1 MSFATDCLHGESFLA
16 HLHPSQPWLVPDD
29 SACAQSPECAS
40 HICLPTGLQSAR
52 GFQVCC
58 MWDTHL
64 LMGVNTTTLKNTS
77 LALPIVFVTV
87 GQGENLTRILTP
99 SIHGTLFQR
108 PVPLVEVASI
118 VLWALGIATAIGGAY
133 NAASMDRQAMLA
145 SKPHAHADDDHHH
158 EHDASDDVLDVSFRH
173 AVGFILFAG
182 VFLTFLY
189 FVHVGPLLSILFGLS
204 TLSTFTMLVTQPI
217 FRTLLCCLRRRY
229 VLRCPSIVGPLPIPD
244 VVATLVTAALVVL
257 WYVDR
262 STFWFLQDA
271 FGIALCFVFLRTIRL
286 PTLQVASVLLVL
298 AFFYDIFF
306 VFVTPLLFG
315 RSVMVDVATG
325 GQSASSKSGY
335 PGVDFC
341 ERYPA
346 FDACVDPEP
355 LPMLL
360 LFPRFHDWRGGQAML
375 GLGDIVLPGLL
386 LSFALRFDYAREV
399 HVKQTDDGNLID
411 DNYCM
416 TTGHSWVNSTG
427 VYTAAAAVL
436 CVYSALQIRKASRK
450 HTAHGSRPAPGLRVG
465 VLYLRNPHD
474 DFLHILRNDV
484 LVEMAVA
491 KVDSMLYVFVDDT
504 KDDGSSSSD
513 RLRYLGELYN
523 LLWNAACVANKHDLD
538 IRVVSSVDQS
548 WKEIIARPDLTAAF
562 AYEDMDVA
570 VLNDGRGSSPIAFIP
585 FKDIVDKSV
594 DATTFIYLEDPARQL
609 GKESLVVIG
618 GTFDHLHNGHKKL
631 LSFGAAL
638 ADNGMLIGVTAPH
651 MLQKKSLGHLIESIQ
666 ERKSRVEAFLRDVH
680 PHVAPTIITIDDPFG
695 PAITSADISAIVVS
709 TETQVGAV
717 KINAI
722 RADRGLHPLNIYV
735 CRRTDAST
743 LSSSYIREQLA
754 KRPSPR

>member
-40 HICLPTGLQSAR
+40 HICLPTGLQSDR

-99 SIHGTLFQR
+99 STHGTLFQR

-133 NAASMDRQAMLA
+133 YAASMDRQAMLA
-145 SKPHAHADDDHHH
+145 SKPHAHADDDRHH

-217 FRTLLCCLRRRY
+217 FRTLLCCLRRGY
-229 VLRCPSIVGPLPIPD
+229 VLRCPSIIGPLPIPD

-315 RSVMVDVATG
+315 RSVMMDVATG

-399 HVKQTDDGNLID
+399 HVKQTDVCFHRYYVVTCIG
-411 DNYCM
+411 YCL
-416 TTGHSWVNSTG
+416 GLL
-427 VYTAAAAVL
+427 AANVAV
-436 CVYSALQIRKASRK
+436 VVMEMGQPAL
-450 HTAHGSRPAPGLRVG
+450 
-465 VLYLRNPHD
+465 LYLVPC
-474 DFLHILRNDV
+474 
-484 LVEMAVA
+484 
-491 KVDSMLYVFVDDT
+491 T
-504 KDDGSSSSD
+504 
-513 RLRYLGELYN
+513 LGG
-523 LLWNAACVANKHDLD
+523 
-538 IRVVSSVDQS
+538 IS
-548 WKEIIARPDLTAAF
+548 IAAF
-562 AYEDMDVA
+562 VSGDLHQMWH
-570 VLNDGRGSSPIAFIP
+570 DGPYP
-585 FKDIVDKSV
+585 
-594 DATTFIYLEDPARQL
+594 
-609 GKESLVVIG
+609 
-618 GTFDHLHNGHKKL
+618 
-631 LSFGAAL
+631 
-638 ADNGMLIGVTAPH
+638 M
-651 MLQKKSLGHLIESIQ
+651 
-666 ERKSRVEAFLRDVH
+666 H
-680 PHVAPTIITIDDPFG
+680 PMAPTLHSPG
-695 PAITSADISAIVVS
+695 DI
-709 TETQVGAV
+709 
-717 KINAI
+717 
-722 RADRGLHPLNIYV
+722 DRGENAPFL
-735 CRRTDAST
+735 
-743 LSSSYIREQLA
+743 
-754 KRPSPR
+754 